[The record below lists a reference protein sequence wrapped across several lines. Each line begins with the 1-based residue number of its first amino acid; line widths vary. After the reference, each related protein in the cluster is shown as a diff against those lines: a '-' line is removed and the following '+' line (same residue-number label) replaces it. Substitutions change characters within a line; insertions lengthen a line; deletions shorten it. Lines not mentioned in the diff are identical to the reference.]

1 MRLACSSAGEESSG
15 SAKGPR
21 SRPRA
26 GAPAGA
32 TAEQQAVE
40 GDRSGR
46 QRQRGKG
53 RAGAGATQRV
63 PVEPWLGLQDLRA
76 TRGAHGGGL
85 SRAPAE
91 HSREGAGRVPAGTGE
106 GPANNPGA
114 GGRWLAVR
122 QPGAPQLRGR
132 GIGAVS
138 LGRCYQPELPD
149 FGGPHW
155 PLCSRAPKGGG
166 LGGCCGWHGGALR
179 SKLGLQRPGSTLSRT
194 LCQPVMLLF
203 SRRVSEYLT
212 NGVCFVDILF
222 QSVGPTVGGS

>member
-1 MRLACSSAGEESSG
+1 M
-15 SAKGPR
+15 
-21 SRPRA
+21 PRA
-26 GAPAGA
+26 RTAGPGPGLPLG
-32 TAEQQAVE
+32 QLQNSRLCQ

-53 RAGAGATQRV
+53 RAGAGATRRV
-63 PVEPWLGLQDLRA
+63 PVEPWLGLQDIGA
-76 TRGAHGGGL
+76 TRSAHGGGL

-91 HSREGAGRVPAGTGE
+91 HSREGTGRVPAGTGE

-122 QPGAPQLRGR
+122 QPGAPRLRGR
-132 GIGAVS
+132 GIRAVS

-166 LGGCCGWHGGALR
+166 LEGCCSCHAGTLR
-179 SKLGLQRPGSTLSRT
+179 SKPGLQRPGSTLSRP
-194 LCQPVMLLF
+194 LCPPVMLLF

-212 NGVCFVDILF
+212 NGVCFADILF